1 MITKKQIFESSKGKQ
16 SIEVRKRFVEQIM
29 KIVNGMPDIE
39 KNTKSFESN
48 AKLLQSNLSENNL
61 KHYFN
66 SEKKSN
72 SFSLFKFLRDAI
84 DFYFEAKNSDENNAQ
99 KIYDKILKS
108 KTNLKLDKSF
118 KISSIEKNDAK
129 IIFSLIENIRKKS
142 ISLLYGKCNENMLL
156 CAKVIMEFI
165 HSHWDF
171 DKKYDWENTR
181 EKNIPSESDI
191 SDYENSCKKLLHP
204 VEQNKRY
211 FRDYKNVVKEINLV
225 INFLENQK
233 KFWVKYPDFDYQ
245 DYIDWLKLKKD
256 SNSLNW
262 NIRFGGVVGR
272 LKECILSSEA
282 NSSDYWLY
290 VENEG
295 WIGGASQYF
304 YLYGKTEH
312 CMGILTGKYLSN
324 LAETLSVEAEKPI
337 KDRKPLKN
345 LINKFLKDTPK
356 ELVPDD
362 DVRKRLN
369 NWLSKYKT
377 KSLSLNDTVPNYWHL
392 GRIHRLMYS
401 YMFPTSLEV
410 KECLSNLIE
419 TLSVET
425 KKPIKNRK
433 PLKKLIDKFLKDTP
447 KELIPNNVRILLK
460 DWLSKYNNRSLSIND
475 KIPNLYVDSNLN
487 KQLKKVHDLMYSYLL
502 PPAFDARKIGKAE
515 TTEDIDAKTKNKEN
529 RRSLNLE
536 I

>member
-129 IIFSLIENIRKKS
+129 IIFSLIEKIRKKS
-142 ISLLYGKCNENMLL
+142 ISLLADKCDENISS
-156 CAKVIMEFI
+156 CAKVIMDFRN
-165 HSHWDF
+165 SLQNFLDKYSWDF
-171 DKKYDWENTR
+171 NPKR
-181 EKNIPSESDI
+181 NIPRASDI
-191 SDYENSCKKLLHP
+191 SELENSYEKLLYSI
-204 VEQNKRY
+204 EQNKRY
-211 FRDYKNVVKEINLV
+211 FRNYKDV
-225 INFLENQK
+225 IKQIHPILNYLENQK
-233 KFWVKYPDFDYQ
+233 KFWVKYPDFNYR
-245 DYIDWLKLKKD
+245 DYINWLKLQKD
-256 SNSLNW
+256 GASLSLHVD
-262 NIRFGGVVGR
+262 FGVIGR
-272 LKECILSSEA
+272 LKEHMQKTDDDRYEYDFYEA
-282 NSSDYWLY
+282 NLRWRNVLP
-290 VENEG
+290 V
-295 WIGGASQYF
+295 F

-312 CMGILTGKYLSN
+312 CMDILTGKYLSN

-401 YMFPTSLEV
+401 YMFPTSTEV

-502 PPAFDARKIGKAE
+502 PSAFDARKIGKAN

>member
-84 DFYFEAKNSDENNAQ
+84 DFYFEAKNSDENNAG

-129 IIFSLIENIRKKS
+129 IIFSLIEKIREKS
-142 ISLLYGKCNENMLL
+142 ISLLDDKYDENISS
-156 CAKVIMEFI
+156 CAKVIMDFRN
-165 HSHWDF
+165 SLQNFLDKYSWDF
-171 DKKYDWENTR
+171 NSKR
-181 EKNIPSESDI
+181 NIPRASDI
-191 SDYENSCKKLLHP
+191 SELENSYEKLLYP
-204 VEQNKRY
+204 IEQNKLC
-211 FRDYKNVVKEINLV
+211 FRNYKNVIKQIRLILNY
-225 INFLENQK
+225 LENQK
-233 KFWVKYPDFDYQ
+233 KFWVKYPDFNYR
-245 DYIDWLKLKKD
+245 DYINWLKLQKD
-256 SNSLNW
+256 GASLSLHVD
-262 NIRFGGVVGR
+262 FGVIGR
-272 LKECILSSEA
+272 LKEHMQKTDDDRYEYDFYETNLRWR
-282 NSSDYWLY
+282 NVLP
-290 VENEG
+290 V
-295 WIGGASQYF
+295 F

-312 CMGILTGKYLSN
+312 CMDILTGKYLSN

-401 YMFPTSLEV
+401 YMFPTSSEV
-410 KECLSNLIE
+410 EECLSNLIE

-447 KELIPNNVRILLK
+447 KELIPNNVRNLLK
-460 DWLSKYNNRSLSIND
+460 DWLSKCNNKSLSLND
-475 KIPNLYVDSNLN
+475 TIPNLFTNSNSDLN
-487 KQLKKVHDLMYSYLL
+487 KQIKKVHDLMYSYLL
-502 PPAFDARKIGKAE
+502 PSAFDARKIGKAN
-515 TTEDIDAKTKNKEN
+515 TTEDIDVKTKNKEK
-529 RRSLNLE
+529 RRSLK
-536 I
+536 

>member
-84 DFYFEAKNSDENNAQ
+84 DFYFEAKNSDENNAG

-129 IIFSLIENIRKKS
+129 TIFYLIKTIREKS
-142 ISLLYGKCNENMLL
+142 ISLLGDKYDENISF
-156 CAKVIMEFI
+156 CAKVIL
-165 HSHWDF
+165 DF
-171 DKKYDWENTR
+171 LVSFKNFMYKYFYA
-181 EKNIPSESDI
+181 EKIPEAPKASDI
-191 SDYENSCKKLLHP
+191 SELQNSYEKLLYP
-204 VEQNKRY
+204 IEQNKQY
-211 FRDYKNVVKEINLV
+211 FRNYKDV
-225 INFLENQK
+225 IKQIHTTLNFLENQK
-233 KFWVKYPDFDYQ
+233 KFWVKYPDFNYR
-245 DYIDWLKLKKD
+245 DYINWLKLQKGD
-256 SNSLNW
+256 AHFNLN
-262 NIRFGGVVGR
+262 FGVIGI
-272 LKECILSSEA
+272 LKEYMNKTYDRCYKEIYNKNFNYKCVSRF
-282 NSSDYWLY
+282 
-290 VENEG
+290 
-295 WIGGASQYF
+295 F
-304 YLYGKTEH
+304 YRHDRAEH
-312 CMGILTGKYLSN
+312 CKNILTEKYLSN
-324 LAETLSVEAEKPI
+324 LEKTLSVEVKKPI
-337 KDRKPLKN
+337 IDREPLKK

-401 YMFPTSLEV
+401 YMFPTSPEV

-487 KQLKKVHDLMYSYLL
+487 KQLKKVHDLMYSYSL
-502 PPAFDARKIGKAE
+502 PPAFDARKIGKAK
-515 TTEDIDAKTKNKEN
+515 TTEDIDAKTKNKEK
-529 RRSLNLE
+529 RRSLK
-536 I
+536 